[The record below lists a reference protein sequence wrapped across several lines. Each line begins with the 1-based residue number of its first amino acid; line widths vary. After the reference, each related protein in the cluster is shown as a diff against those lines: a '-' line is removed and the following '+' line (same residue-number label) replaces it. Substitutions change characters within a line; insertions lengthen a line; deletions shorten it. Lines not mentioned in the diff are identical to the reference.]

1 MPTPLDKA
9 LNSKNAFLV
18 AANVLYEKK
27 AFTGVVTAA
36 AVWSIW
42 GTEMFPKESDPTGG
56 MFSTTPSL
64 PHPSPSP
71 IQSNGIISLGAKL
84 MGCMTRSKNM
94 DPGRAAPWRILRI
107 RDIAGL
113 VAAVLTFEQRN
124 LYPNSQDTNEQ
135 LLERVQANMR
145 TPRQ

>member
-9 LNSKNAFLV
+9 LNSKWL
-18 AANVLYEKK
+18 LMYYTRK

-42 GTEMFPKESDPTGG
+42 GTEMFPKESDPTGDP
-56 MFSTTPSL
+56 TTW
-64 PHPSPSP
+64 
-71 IQSNGIISLGAKL
+71 
-84 MGCMTRSKNM
+84 TREEL
-94 DPGRAAPWRILRI
+94 RRFLAA
-107 RDIAGL
+107 
-113 VAAVLTFEQRN
+113 RN

-145 TPRQ
+145 TPRA